1 MELEITS
8 DNVSDN
14 EGGRAM
20 TVKKSTDVSTS
31 PSNPDNIRDRA
42 TSRIDD
48 DIVKRVLAAADRL
61 HEVETRI
68 TVTVS
73 ANGKLELPPELQAQL
88 KPFTRYEVFLTNNEI
103 VLKKIPKSLAWL
115 ALSARI
121 NSEEHDL
128 EQPSLEEITE
138 IVKETRRLRRAKTE

>member
-1 MELEITS
+1 
-8 DNVSDN
+8 
-14 EGGRAM
+14 M
-20 TVKKSTDVSTS
+20 TVKKSTDVPTS

-48 DIVKRVLAAADRL
+48 DKVREIANSILADNGLLADSVLAGRL
-61 HEVETRI
+61 HEVETGI
-68 TVTVS
+68 IVTVS
-73 ANGKLELPPELQAQL
+73 ADGKLELPPELQAQL
-88 KPFTRYEVFLTNNEI
+88 KPFTRYEVFMANDEI
-103 VLKKIPKSLAWL
+103 VLKKIPKSSAWL